1 MKLWA
6 VEHFFHHFWV
16 GATANPPKSED
27 GNGQLTRV
35 AFKINDFLWNPYFSI
50 IENYLFDLLN
60 TTPLNITSM
69 LQTLHSLLM
78 HNSDCIHGFQG
89 KQFVDFGVG
98 LHER

>member
-1 MKLWA
+1 MFK
-6 VEHFFHHFWV
+6 VQVFGE
-16 GATANPPKSED
+16 
-27 GNGQLTRV
+27 GNKFLTG
-35 AFKINDFLWNPYFSI
+35 I
-50 IENYLFDLLN
+50 IENYLFDLLI